1 MASGSSDDASTNQD
15 VETEW
20 DAIISPED
28 EISSWWLDYS
38 IPSPSDD
45 IALHNTSAVFDNGL
59 NIDSWMTQSINDSVF
74 LDYTQGP
81 TSNHAVSSAVQS
93 IEQLSISEDSLSSV
107 ERHFVHPNINLH
119 GHFYFFPQ
127 EHSFGANGHVALNN
141 HFENQTGPSDHN
153 DFGNSVDV
161 FEEFDI
167 PAQATGLATP
177 YEQTALVNSDQQLEF
192 ESTATADMSTSNSAQ
207 LLPVLGAS
215 ASHRSNSNTTSFT
228 CPHPGCGQT
237 TARLSDLHRHQR
249 KHEIPQYPCPF
260 LGCNRRGHR
269 AFDRTDKL
277 NEHQRRV
284 HRVNV

>member
-28 EISSWWLDYS
+28 EISSWC
-38 IPSPSDD
+38 
-45 IALHNTSAVFDNGL
+45 
-59 NIDSWMTQSINDSVF
+59 
-74 LDYTQGP
+74 
-81 TSNHAVSSAVQS
+81 
-93 IEQLSISEDSLSSV
+93 
-107 ERHFVHPNINLH
+107 
-119 GHFYFFPQ
+119 
-127 EHSFGANGHVALNN
+127 
-141 HFENQTGPSDHN
+141 
-153 DFGNSVDV
+153 
-161 FEEFDI
+161 
-167 PAQATGLATP
+167 
-177 YEQTALVNSDQQLEF
+177 DQQLEF